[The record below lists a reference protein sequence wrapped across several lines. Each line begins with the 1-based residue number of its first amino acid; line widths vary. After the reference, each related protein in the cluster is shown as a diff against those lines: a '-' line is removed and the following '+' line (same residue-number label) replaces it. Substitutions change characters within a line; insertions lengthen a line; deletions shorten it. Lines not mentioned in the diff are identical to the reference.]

1 MSRITRYVI
10 LELLKTFAL
19 TLSAMSLMMVLVFLI
34 QEGFREKLSVTAILE
49 LIPYVIPTALSFAIP
64 GTVLFASCIVYGRM
78 SAKNEIGAIK
88 AMGIPPSRVIV
99 PGLAIAFLLSL
110 CTVYL
115 NDVAVSWGRQGIY
128 RVVLQSSA
136 QTIYGMLNAQGSFS
150 KGKVYIDVD
159 EVDGQN
165 LINPYIVRK
174 EADQSKSL
182 QIRAEMARIKVDP
195 VSNQLIFQIQNG
207 HVDYG
212 PNFNLAI
219 DREDIPV
226 PLGDVT
232 KKTSSEASPSGLPL
246 RAVPRELDRQIA
258 KVEKDQKLAAVR
270 AAGQMSSGNLVG
282 ISAPSW
288 GSTAEDL
295 DRGISRV
302 HRLKTEPWR
311 RWANGFSCLCFVI
324 VGAPLAIRLKKFDF
338 WTNFALVFIPILLV
352 YYPLLMFGVDK
363 AKSGAMPPWIVW
375 LGNSVMLFYGLWLMY
390 RIEKS

>member
-10 LELLKTFAL
+10 FELLKTFLL
-19 TLSAMSLMMVLVFLI
+19 TLSAMTLMMVLVFLI
-34 QEGFREKLSVTAILE
+34 QEGVREKLSVTAILE
-49 LIPYVIPTALSFAIP
+49 LIPYVIPTSLSFAIP
-64 GTVLFASCIVYGRM
+64 GTVLFAASIVYGRM
-78 SAKNEIGAIK
+78 SAKNEIIAIK
-88 AMGIPPSRVIV
+88 AMGIPPSRIIV

-150 KGKVYIDVD
+150 KGNVYIDVD

-174 EADQSKSL
+174 DKDETTSL

-195 VSNQLIFQIQNG
+195 KLNQLIFQVQNG

-212 PNFNLAI
+212 EDITLEI

-232 KKTSSEASPSGLPL
+232 KKTGPDPTPSGLPL
-246 RAVPRELDRQIA
+246 RAMPRELKLQIA
-258 KVEKDQKLAAVR
+258 KVDQDQKLAAVR
-270 AAGQMSSGNLVG
+270 AAGQMLSGNLVG
-282 ISAPSW
+282 ISDPNW
-288 GSTAEDL
+288 NFTADNLEK
-295 DRGISRV
+295 GIKRV

-324 VGAPLAIRLKKFDF
+324 VGAPLAIRLKRFDF
-338 WTNFALVFIPILLV
+338 WTNFALVFIPILIA
-352 YYPLLMFGVDK
+352 YYPLLMFGVSQ
-363 AKSGAMPPWIVW
+363 AKSGALPPWIVW
-375 LGNSVMLFYGLWLMY
+375 LGNSVMLLYGLWLMY

>member
-10 LELLKTFAL
+10 FELLKTFLL
-19 TLSAMSLMMVLVFLI
+19 TLSAMTLMMVLVFLI
-34 QEGFREKLSVTAILE
+34 QEGVREKLSVTAILE
-49 LIPYVIPTALSFAIP
+49 LIPYVIPTSLSFAIP
-64 GTVLFASCIVYGRM
+64 GTVLFAASIVYGRM
-78 SAKNEIGAIK
+78 SAKNEIVAIK
-88 AMGIPPSRVIV
+88 AMGIPPSRIIV

-150 KGKVYIDVD
+150 KGNVYIDVD

-174 EADQSKSL
+174 DKDETTSL

-195 VSNQLIFQIQNG
+195 KLNQLIFQVQNG

-212 PNFNLAI
+212 EDITLEI

-232 KKTSSEASPSGLPL
+232 KKTGPDPTPSGLPL
-246 RAVPRELDRQIA
+246 RAMPRELKLQIA
-258 KVEKDQKLAAVR
+258 KVDQDQKLAAVR
-270 AAGQMSSGNLVG
+270 AAGQMLSGNLVG
-282 ISAPSW
+282 ISDPNW
-288 GSTAEDL
+288 NFTADNLEK
-295 DRGISRV
+295 GIKRV

-324 VGAPLAIRLKKFDF
+324 VGAPLAIRLKRFDF
-338 WTNFALVFIPILLV
+338 WTNFALVFIPILIV
-352 YYPLLMFGVDK
+352 YYPLLMFGVSQ
-363 AKSGAMPPWIVW
+363 AKSGALPPWIVW
-375 LGNSVMLFYGLWLMY
+375 LGNSVMLLYGLWLMY